1 MKHTVLTKK
10 GILSAVLVVAIG
22 FVLAGGSASADKAH
36 AEMIA
41 QEKAIAAAKAER
53 EAKLAFSKFEP
64 VTEFSGYETRDIG
77 DNVPGIFVKEDATNF
92 NQQIQA
98 EIEAEEARLAAE
110 AEAKAKEEQKAKEEA
125 ERKQREEQARQ
136 EAASQNNNTNTNNST
151 NDNAGTTDSANGSSS
166 ESTSDTADDANKEES
181 NDSSSDSSSSSG
193 SRDVS
198 VLYKYVGSP
207 YVWGGT
213 SPSGWDCSGFVQY
226 VMKNEF
232 GVSVGR
238 TAASQ
243 AGNGYGISVSDR
255 SQWQPGDLLIYRAG
269 NGNIGH
275 VAIYL
280 GGGQMIHAL
289 NEKHDTFVQ
298 SVSAYDSW
306 DSNTLVKVR
315 RVLN

>member
-22 FVLAGGSASADKAH
+22 FALAGGSVSADKAH

-53 EAKLAFSKFEP
+53 EAKLAFSEFEP
-64 VTEFSGYETRDIG
+64 VTEFSGCDTKDIG
-77 DNVPGIFVKEDATNF
+77 DYVPGIYAKEDAANF
-92 NQQIQA
+92 NQGIA
-98 EIEAEEARLAAE
+98 EDIEAEVARVAAE

-125 ERKQREEQARQ
+125 ERKQRGEQDRQ
-136 EAASQNNNTNTNNST
+136 EDANQNNNANADNTAGTSDNTNGSVS
-151 NDNAGTTDSANGSSS
+151 DSASGTTDNGDK
-166 ESTSDTADDANKEES
+166 EDTDDG
-181 NDSSSDSSSSSG
+181 SSDSSSSGG
-193 SRDVS
+193 SRDIS
-198 VLYKYVGSP
+198 VLYKYAGCP
-207 YVWGGT
+207 YKWGGT

-226 VMKNEF
+226 VMANEF
-232 GVSVGR
+232 GVSVDR

-255 SQWQPGDLLIYRAG
+255 SQWQPGDLLIYRSG
-269 NGNIGH
+269 SGSIGH

-306 DSNTLVKVR
+306 DGNTLVKVR
-315 RVLN
+315 RVLD